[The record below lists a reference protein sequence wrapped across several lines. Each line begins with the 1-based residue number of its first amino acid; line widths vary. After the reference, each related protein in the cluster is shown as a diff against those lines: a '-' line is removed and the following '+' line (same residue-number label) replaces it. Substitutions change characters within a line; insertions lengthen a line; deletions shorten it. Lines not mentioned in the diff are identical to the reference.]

1 MGGRP
6 RGGTSAIA
14 HDAIKASIDR
24 LEKRFPISRSGYFG
38 IPGRGKKVRIIASAD
53 PEATAEDFWRLLMG
67 KHPVVRTANRKGWQ
81 VKFPDGSTAVYRRI
95 TSTSGSPGVTL
106 TIETQ
111 GMGVAR
117 YQRIHFTPN
126 GTGT

>member
-14 HDAIKASIDR
+14 HDAIKAGIDR
-24 LEKRFPISRSGYFG
+24 LEKIFPVSRSGYFG
-38 IPGRGKKVRIIASAD
+38 KLGRGRKVRIIDSGY
-53 PEATAEDFWRLLMG
+53 PEATADEFWRLLKG
-67 KHPVVRTANRKGWQ
+67 NHPVVRTSNGKGWQ

-111 GMGVAR
+111 GLGIAR
-117 YQRIHFTPN
+117 YQRIHFTLR

>member
-14 HDAIKASIDR
+14 HDAIKAGIDR

-38 IPGRGKKVRIIASAD
+38 TPGRGKKVRIIASAD
-53 PEATAEDFWRLLMG
+53 PNDTAEDFWRLLKG
-67 KHPVVRTANRKGWQ
+67 NHPVVPTANGKGWR
-81 VKFPDGSTAVYRRI
+81 VDFPDQSTAVYRRL
-95 TSTSGSPGVTL
+95 TSTLDSPGVTL

-111 GMGVAR
+111 GLGVAR
-117 YQRIHFTPN
+117 FQRIHFTTK